1 MARLTCPHC
10 GTWTADVSDS
20 SWRLVA
26 KRADVRV
33 EDVADSVIDAASS
46 DVWSDLEVVSRRADE
61 WRDKGVYDPL
71 PPPPEPP
78 NWSIVLV
85 CGCGER
91 TRHVRPA

>member
-33 EDVADSVIDAASS
+33 EDVADSVVDAASS
-46 DVWSDLEVVSRRADE
+46 DVWSDLEVANRRADE

-78 NWSIVLV
+78 NSSIVIV

-91 TRHVRPA
+91 TRHARPS

>member
-1 MARLTCPHC
+1 MARLTCPRC

-26 KRADVRV
+26 KRTDVRV
-33 EDVADSVIDAASS
+33 EDVADSVVDAASS
-46 DVWSDLEVVSRRADE
+46 DMWSDLEVASRRADE

-78 NWSIVLV
+78 NSSIVLV